1 VTLTARW
8 GDVVPQACHNAD
20 RAVALVTGGRPTLL
34 VVGERTRRGAPA
46 SLDPGSDPAE
56 TPIPLTGTQESAE
69 GTPGVNGTAG
79 ATNGVARQADKISK
93 VDMIEVDTIEVDM
106 IEVDKIDK
114 ANGRRV
120 DGMTVIVGTPPA
132 ATHGPVTLT
141 APSRDAVARELWDL
155 HYAPLAGWCAA
166 LVGDRDAAHDIA
178 SEAFTRLLAKW
189 VTVRDARGFLYVT
202 ATNLARDRW
211 RREQRDRRLYARL
224 ELVTP
229 SSAPASDPW
238 LRDLV
243 ERLPDRMR
251 MPVLLHYYA
260 DMSIAEVAT
269 ALHRPQGTI
278 KRTLSDART
287 RLHGWLEN
295 DE

>member
-1 VTLTARW
+1 VAT
-8 GDVVPQACHNAD
+8 PNAPH
-20 RAVALVTGGRPTLL
+20 G
-34 VVGERTRRGAPA
+34 
-46 SLDPGSDPAE
+46 
-56 TPIPLTGTQESAE
+56 AE
-69 GTPGVNGTAG
+69 GTADGSPAAKGTTGDTTG
-79 ATNGVARQADKISK
+79 AADEDQ
-93 VDMIEVDTIEVDM
+93 VT
-106 IEVDKIDK
+106 
-114 ANGRRV
+114 GRRV
-120 DGMTVIVGTPPA
+120 DGMTVIVGA
-132 ATHGPVTLT
+132 HPVPVSESVTVSVK
-141 APSRDAVARELWDL
+141 SRDALARELWDL

-189 VTVRDARGFLYVT
+189 VTVRDPRGFLYVT

-224 ELVTP
+224 ELITP
-229 SSAPASDPW
+229 PSTPASDPW

-251 MPVLLHYYA
+251 TPVLLHYYA
-260 DMSIAEVAT
+260 DMPIAEVAA

-278 KRTLSDART
+278 KRTLSDARS
-287 RLHGWLEN
+287 RLLGWLEN